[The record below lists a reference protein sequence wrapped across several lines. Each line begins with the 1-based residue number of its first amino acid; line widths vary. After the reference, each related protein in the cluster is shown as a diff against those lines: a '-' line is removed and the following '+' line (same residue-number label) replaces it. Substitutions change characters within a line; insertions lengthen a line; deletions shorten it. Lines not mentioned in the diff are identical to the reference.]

1 MALEP
6 ATADSPGRD
15 PVTPPQ
21 TLAGIRPATQK
32 TTPKMDAILTRVW
45 ARVLI
50 PSLSDLF
57 FLAVLIWLFMSSGA
71 AGWQGLLADADVG
84 WHIRTGEYI
93 LDHHA
98 VPRHD
103 LYSFSKP
110 DAPWYAWEWLTDVID
125 GGLHRVFGLKGIVL
139 MAAILIS
146 LYAISLIRRMV
157 SRDTH
162 LFVALAVALLGVGGS
177 SMHFLARPHLLT
189 LVLLSISVWMIEDD
203 RLKPSWKIWLLVPL
217 TIVWTNL
224 HGGFLALIVVLGLA
238 AVGTAI
244 EAWFGSVGTLRDA
257 VRYGKLTLACV
268 AASLVNPYGW
278 NLHIHVAQ
286 YLRSD
291 WIRNVVQE
299 FQSPS
304 FRSENML
311 QFEALLLVGLIVAG
325 AQFRQWKVVEGL
337 WILVWAHMALGSVRH
352 APIFVAVTA
361 PILAGQLSD
370 WWNGYS
376 ARVKK
381 SSLPGI
387 LNLMAADGSKGF
399 RRTSAWPAVAV
410 VVLVLMGPP
419 IKWPQDFPDL
429 LFPTTIVHTHS
440 DLILRSRVL
449 TTDQWGDYLIYV
461 NPAQKVFMDGRSDF
475 YGPEVGNDYL
485 RLSNGSW
492 DWQRLLDKYRFN
504 LALLPTESPL
514 SQILKLAPEWRVVE
528 DDGKRILLVRSSS

>member
-1 MALEP
+1 M
-6 ATADSPGRD
+6 
-15 PVTPPQ
+15 TPPQ
-21 TLAGIRPATQK
+21 TLAGIRPSAQKK
-32 TTPKMDAILTRVW
+32 TTPKMDTILTRAW

-139 MAAILIS
+139 LAAILIS
-146 LYAISLIRRMV
+146 LFAISLIRRMV
-157 SRDTH
+157 SRDAH
-162 LFVALAVALLGVGGS
+162 LFVAMVVALLGVGGS
-177 SMHFLARPHLLT
+177 SIHFLARPHLLT
-189 LVLLSISVWMIEDD
+189 LLLLSISVWMIEAD
-203 RLKPSWKIWLLVPL
+203 RKKPSWKIWLLAPL

-244 EAWFGSVGTLRDA
+244 EAFFGRNPGSVRTMRDA
-257 VRYGKLTLACV
+257 LRYGQLTLACA

-291 WIRNVVQE
+291 WIRNVIQE

-311 QFEALLLVGLIVAG
+311 QFEALLLLGLMVAG
-325 AQFRQWKVVEGL
+325 AQFRRWNVVEGL
-337 WILVWAHMALGSVRH
+337 WIVVWAHMALGSVRH
-352 APIFVAVTA
+352 APIFVTVTA
-361 PILAGQLSD
+361 PILAGQLSE

-376 ARVKK
+376 ARFQK

-387 LNLMAADGSKGF
+387 LNLMAADGLKGF
-399 RRTSAWPAVAV
+399 RRTSAWPAIAV
-410 VVLVLMGPP
+410 VVLVFMGPP

-429 LFPTTIVHTHS
+429 LFPTGIVHAHS
-440 DLILRSRVL
+440 DLILQSRVL
-449 TTDQWGDYLIYV
+449 TTDQWADYLIYV

-492 DWQRLLDKYRFN
+492 DWQRLLDKYHFN
-504 LALLPTESPL
+504 LALLPTELPL
-514 SQILKLAPEWRVVE
+514 SQILKLAPEWRVLE
-528 DDGKRILLVRSSS
+528 DDGRRILLVRRSS